1 MGGKMAG
8 ISIYST
14 EFLDT
19 LEKGYIT
26 NPIEMPEAEVNEK
39 KEYVV
44 QREVFEKVY
53 REWDRDAR
61 PILEVRDD
69 LTGLPIWLSQQQADK
84 VHRGIVEG
92 KDSVDL
98 L

>member
-1 MGGKMAG
+1 MAA
-8 ISIYST
+8 ISIFST

-44 QREVFEKVY
+44 QSETFEQAYKN
-53 REWDRDAR
+53 WNRDAN
-61 PILEVRDD
+61 PILELRDE
-69 LTGLPIWLSQQQADK
+69 LTSLPIWLAQPQADK
-84 VHRGIVEG
+84 VHKAIAAGQ
-92 KDSVDL
+92 DSVDL
-98 L
+98 F